1 MKLYSATGACS
12 LASNIALREA
22 GLPFDIVKVDL
33 RSKKTAT
40 GEDFLQINPKGY
52 VPALQLDNGEVLT
65 EGAAVLQYIAD
76 LKPESKL
83 APKFGT
89 MERYRLM
96 EWLTFIN
103 SEVHK
108 TYSVLFNPASPE
120 EVKTA
125 ARERIVSRLQWVGE
139 TLGKKPFLMGDTFTV
154 ADAYLYT
161 VLTWSKGTG
170 VDLTPLTVIT
180 DYVNR
185 VFTRPSVQAARAS
198 DK

>member
-22 GLPFDIVKVDL
+22 GLPFDLVKVDL

-40 GEDFLQINPKGY
+40 GEDFNQINPKGY

-125 ARERIVSRLQWVGE
+125 ARERIISRLKWVGE
-139 TLGKKPFLMGDTFTV
+139 TLGKKPYLMGDTFTV

-180 DYVNR
+180 DYVDR
-185 VFTRPSVQAARAS
+185 VFARPAVQAARAS